1 MGVLSS
7 IFGMFTTNLGIDLG
21 TANTLVCTLREG
33 VVLMEPSVVAINHKT
48 GEILL
53 DGEAVGEVAKN
64 MLGKG
69 HPDLEIIRPL
79 EEGVIK
85 QIDATQKMLR
95 FFINQIQKFNF
106 GIGPRIVISVPLGV
120 TDPEMRAV
128 KNSAEKAGAR
138 EVIIVPQPFAAALGA
153 GLPVNQPVGNLIVD
167 IGGGTTDIAVISLN
181 GMVKEKT
188 LRIAGDTMD
197 KALQHYI
204 KEEFRLLIG
213 KQTAEY
219 IKILIG
225 SAWELDEDLQY
236 TVSGRDL
243 SSNMPRS
250 IVLTSESIRPAFQ
263 NILDEIIASII
274 EVVRETPADL
284 SEDLIE
290 KGITLAGGGALLR
303 GLDKLIE
310 HYVGLPCKIA
320 EHPLLSVAFGTMHIL
335 SNPAAYFD
343 IVASESAAA

>member
-1 MGVLSS
+1 M
-7 IFGMFTTNLGIDLG
+7 
-21 TANTLVCTLREG
+21 
-33 VVLMEPSVVAINHKT
+33 
-48 GEILL
+48 
-53 DGEAVGEVAKN
+53 
-64 MLGKG
+64 
-69 HPDLEIIRPL
+69 
-79 EEGVIK
+79 
-85 QIDATQKMLR
+85 
-95 FFINQIQKFNF
+95 
-106 GIGPRIVISVPLGV
+106 GPRIVISVPLGV

-153 GLPVNQPVGNLIVD
+153 GLPVNQPVGSMIVD
-167 IGGGTTDIAVISLN
+167 IGGGTTDIAVVSLN
-181 GMVKEKT
+181 GMVRDKT

-204 KEEFRLLIG
+204 RDEFGLAIG

-225 SAWELDEDLQY
+225 SAWPLEEDLPY
-236 TVSGRDL
+236 MVHGRDIET
-243 SSNMPRS
+243 NMPRS
-250 IVLTSESIRPAFQ
+250 LLLTTDSIRPAFQ
-263 NILDEIIASII
+263 NIVDEVISSII

-284 SEDLIE
+284 SEDLME
-290 KGITLAGGGALLR
+290 RGITLAGGGALLR

-335 SNPAAYFD
+335 ANTASYYD
-343 IVASESAAA
+343 IVATESAAA